1 MKQKIYAGVLGAGLL
16 GGMSLSAGAA
26 GTDNISFSGFLT
38 AGASYASQP
47 VLAGTS
53 DVSNDGSIGNVV
65 SFEEDSRFGLQV
77 STQINPQVSITG
89 QMLAKAHENNYA
101 LSTDWAY
108 VKYRASNNLSV
119 RVGRVKLPSFLI
131 SDYNEVGYAYPWVRP
146 PQEMYSA
153 NPMTGVNGIDMLL
166 RYNMGDLGLLIQPFY
181 GNNTQETTVPQAI
194 ISSGAPLCLVP
205 PPGAIAYTSCP
216 AGTVINVPFS
226 AEGIHGVNLSL
237 GSDAFTVRAGWFKAQ
252 VYQSDF
258 GVSGDEGSFSS
269 VGLTADVKN
278 VVFYTE
284 GFVRV
289 VEGAAGAAFPNQE
302 GGYATLGYRFG
313 KFLPHVTYGWIDP
326 HRLGATSGSQFPLI
340 QKSTALGMRYELGRG
355 AAFKFEALRVTP
367 EPGTTG
373 LLLADPNAGTS
384 PYPNES
390 VMIYS
395 ATVDVVF

>member
-1 MKQKIYAGVLGAGLL
+1 MNKIFTGVLGAGLL

-38 AGASYASQP
+38 AGANYASHP

-53 DVSNDGSIGNVV
+53 AVSSDGTIGNVV

-77 STQINPQVSITG
+77 SAQINPEVSVTG
-89 QMLAKAHENNYA
+89 QMLAKAHENSYA

-108 VKYRASNNLSV
+108 VKYRVSNNFSV
-119 RVGRVKLPSFLI
+119 RTGRVKLPSFLI

-153 NPMTGVNGIDMLL
+153 NPMTGVNGIDMLI
-166 RYNMGDLGLLIQPFY
+166 RYNMGNLGLLIQPFY
-181 GNNTQETTVPQAI
+181 GNNTQETTVPQAVLPMMLCY
-194 ISSGAPLCLVP
+194 PL
-205 PPGAIAYTSCP
+205 TCP
-216 AGTVINVPFS
+216 AGTIVSVPFTV
-226 AEGIHGVNLSL
+226 EGLRGINLSL
-237 GSDAFTVRAGWFKAQ
+237 SSDAFTLRASWFKTQ
-252 VYQSDF
+252 VFQSDF
-258 GVSGDEGSFSS
+258 GVQGDDGSFSS
-269 VGLTADVKN
+269 VGLTVDVKN

-289 VEGAAGAAFPNQE
+289 VEGMGGVAFPNQE

-313 KFLPHVTYGWIDP
+313 KFMPHVTYGWIDP
-326 HRLGATSGSQFPLI
+326 HVTAGQSPFATPLV
-340 QKSTALGMRYELGRG
+340 QRSVALGMRYELGRG
-355 AAFKFEALRVTP
+355 AAFKFEALQVTP

-373 LLLADPNAGTS
+373 LLLADPNAVTS
-384 PYPNES
+384 PYRSEN

-395 ATVDVVF
+395 AAVDVVF

>member
-1 MKQKIYAGVLGAGLL
+1 MNKKIFTGVLGAGLL
-16 GGMSLSAGAA
+16 GGMSLSASAA

-38 AGASYASQP
+38 AGATYASQP

-53 DVSNDGSIGNVV
+53 DVLSDGSIGSVV
-65 SFEEDSRFGLQV
+65 GFEADSRFGLQV
-77 STQINPQVSITG
+77 SAQINPQVSVTG
-89 QMLAKAHENNYA
+89 QMLAKSRESNYA

-108 VKYRASNNLSV
+108 VKYRASNNLNV
-119 RVGRVKLPSFLI
+119 RTGRVKLPSFLI

-153 NPMTGVNGIDMLL
+153 NPMTGLNGIDMLL
-166 RYNMGDLGLLIQPFY
+166 RYNLGDLGLLIQPFY
-181 GNNTQETTVPQAI
+181 GSNTQETTVPQA
-194 ISSGAPLCLVP
+194 AL
-205 PPGAIAYTSCP
+205 PGMPCYGTTCP
-216 AGTVINVPFS
+216 DGTVMTVPFS
-226 AEGIHGVNLSL
+226 VEGTRGINLSL
-237 GSDAFTVRAGWFKAQ
+237 GNDSFTLRAGWFKTQ

-258 GVSGDEGSFSS
+258 GVDGDEGSFSS
-269 VGLTADVKN
+269 AGLTMDVKN
-278 VVFYTE
+278 IVFYTE

-289 VEGAAGAAFPNQE
+289 VEGMAGMAFPNQE

-326 HRLGATSGSQFPLI
+326 HLTSGSLGTPLM
-340 QKSTALGMRYELGRG
+340 QRSTALGIRYELGRG

-373 LLLADPNAGTS
+373 LLLADPNDPAS